1 MTSVT
6 EEQNAILV
14 KVRSGLATQSLT
26 LGTAQHA
33 ILAGTLKSG
42 GGKRSVADTMRS
54 VEMPALPGNNR
65 MRRFIGLDH
74 AYILERILI

>member
-6 EEQNAILV
+6 EGQDAIFT

-42 GGKRSVADTMRS
+42 GGKKLVADTVRS
-54 VEMPALPGNNR
+54 FEMPVLPGI
-65 MRRFIGLDH
+65 F
-74 AYILERILI
+74 YLE